1 MRALRRSPANG
12 FTLIEVIIVIL
23 LLATLAIYSFGFLGL
38 GSDMVIQVNQRNQLV
53 AEQRFAIERLN
64 REIRSSVP
72 RSARADAACLEYMP
86 MIGSNVYLSL
96 PRPGPGG
103 SEPMVVVTPFL
114 QLGELVD
121 NYVLVYATGPNYIY
135 GNNQQRRKLITAVTN
150 DAPQNGLSTLS
161 LSASPAE
168 FFTDSPDRTYYIGG
182 SPVSWCLDTVNQTLV
197 RFANYGLLMNQP
209 DFTSLS
215 VAAASQEVMAVDI
228 VNNLSLGQQP
238 FQVLAPTLQRNNLVR
253 ILLAFSSSE
262 PAAPAIEITHEVY
275 IPNVP

>member
-168 FFTDSPDRTYYIGG
+168 FLPTVLIERT
-182 SPVSWCLDTVNQTLV
+182 T
-197 RFANYGLLMNQP
+197 
-209 DFTSLS
+209 S
-215 VAAASQEVMAVDI
+215 VAAPSV
-228 VNNLSLGQQP
+228 G
-238 FQVLAPTLQRNNLVR
+238 VLIRSTRRWCVLPTMVCL
-253 ILLAFSSSE
+253 
-262 PAAPAIEITHEVY
+262 
-275 IPNVP
+275 